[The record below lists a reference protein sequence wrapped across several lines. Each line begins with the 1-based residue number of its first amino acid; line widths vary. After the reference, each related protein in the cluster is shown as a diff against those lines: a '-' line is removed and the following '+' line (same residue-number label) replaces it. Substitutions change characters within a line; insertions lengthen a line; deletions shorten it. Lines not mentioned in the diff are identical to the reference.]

1 MKILIITPM
10 QEEFNFFLQSC
21 TRHGYQTENS
31 VAGRLPV
38 VRLPGLGITLAR
50 GGTGK
55 TQFAVQTQ
63 HLLDTYTDWDLVI
76 CAGAAGG
83 LIDDL
88 SIGDIVVAT
97 KTVEHDY
104 NNKFNKR
111 PIPSFS
117 GAQTAIAGLRKV
129 SLLPYSFKVHFGT
142 VASGDEDVIDNE
154 RRRTLH
160 QSTGALVVAWEGAGG
175 ARACTFSNV
184 LFLEIRGVT
193 DIANHNAPSD
203 FETNLEVVMNNG
215 ADFICVGMFDFQVKE
230 DIIIAKRA
238 LSDSFKRER
247 PWRA

>member
-1 MKILIITPM
+1 M
-10 QEEFNFFLQSC
+10 QEEFNFFLQGC
-21 TRHGYQTENS
+21 TEHGYQTENS

-63 HLLDTYTDWDLVI
+63 YLLDTCTDRDLVI

-104 NNKFNKR
+104 NNRFNKR
-111 PIPSFS
+111 PIPSFD
-117 GAQTAIAGLRKV
+117 GAQTAIAGLRRV
-129 SLLPYSFKVHFGT
+129 SLLPNSFKVHFGT
-142 VASGDEDVIDNE
+142 VASGDEDVIGTE
-154 RRRTLH
+154 RRRNLH

-175 ARACTFSNV
+175 ARACAFSSV

-193 DIANHNAPSD
+193 DTANHNAPSD
-203 FETNLEVVMNNG
+203 FEAYLEVALKN
-215 ADFICVGMFDFQVKE
+215 
-230 DIIIAKRA
+230 IAT
-238 LSDSFKRER
+238 LITSWMSHMQQKREYI
-247 PWRA
+247 

>member
-1 MKILIITPM
+1 M
-10 QEEFNFFLQSC
+10 QGC
-21 TRHGYQTENS
+21 TEHGYQTENS

-63 HLLDTYTDWDLVI
+63 YLLDTCTDRDLVI

-104 NNKFNKR
+104 NNRFNKR
-111 PIPSFS
+111 PIPSFD
-117 GAQTAIAGLRKV
+117 GAQTAIAGLRRV
-129 SLLPYSFKVHFGT
+129 SLLPNSFKVHFGT
-142 VASGDEDVIDNE
+142 VASGDEDVIGTE
-154 RRRTLH
+154 RRRNLH

-175 ARACTFSNV
+175 ARACAFSSV

-193 DIANHNAPSD
+193 DTANHNAPSD
-203 FETNLEVVMNNG
+203 FEAYLEVALKN
-215 ADFICVGMFDFQVKE
+215 
-230 DIIIAKRA
+230 IAT
-238 LSDSFKRER
+238 LITSWMSHMQQKREYI
-247 PWRA
+247 

>member
-1 MKILIITPM
+1 
-10 QEEFNFFLQSC
+10 LQGC
-21 TRHGYQTENS
+21 TEHGYQTENS

-63 HLLDTYTDWDLVI
+63 YLLDTCTDRDLVI

-104 NNKFNKR
+104 NNRFNKR
-111 PIPSFS
+111 PIPSFD
-117 GAQTAIAGLRKV
+117 GAQTAIAGLRRV
-129 SLLPYSFKVHFGT
+129 SLLPNSFKVHFGT
-142 VASGDEDVIDNE
+142 VASGDEDVIGTE
-154 RRRTLH
+154 RRRNLH

-175 ARACTFSNV
+175 ARACAFSSV

-193 DIANHNAPSD
+193 DTANHNAPSD
-203 FETNLEVVMNNG
+203 FEAYLEVALKN
-215 ADFICVGMFDFQVKE
+215 
-230 DIIIAKRA
+230 IAT
-238 LSDSFKRER
+238 LITSWMSHMQQKREYI
-247 PWRA
+247 

>member
-38 VRLPGLGITLAR
+38 IRLPGLGITLAR

-63 HLLDTYTDWDLVI
+63 HLLDTYTDWDLVT

-83 LIDDL
+83 IIDDL

-111 PIPSFS
+111 PIPSFD

-175 ARACTFSNV
+175 AMACTFSNV

-203 FETNLEVVMNNG
+203 FETNLEVAMNNV
-215 ADFICVGMFDFQVKE
+215 AILITSWMSHMQQ
-230 DIIIAKRA
+230 
-238 LSDSFKRER
+238 KREYI
-247 PWRA
+247 

>member
-1 MKILIITPM
+1 M
-10 QEEFNFFLQSC
+10 QEEFNFFLQGC
-21 TRHGYQTENS
+21 TEHGYQTENS

-63 HLLDTYTDWDLVI
+63 YLLDTCTDRDLVI

-104 NNKFNKR
+104 NNRFNKR
-111 PIPSFS
+111 PIPSFD
-117 GAQTAIAGLRKV
+117 GAQTAIAGLRRV
-129 SLLPYSFKVHFGT
+129 SLLPNSFKVHFGT
-142 VASGDEDVIDNE
+142 VASGDEDVIGTE
-154 RRRTLH
+154 RRRNLH

-175 ARACTFSNV
+175 ARACAFSSV
-184 LFLEIRGVT
+184 PFLEIRGVT
-193 DIANHNAPSD
+193 DTANHNAPSD
-203 FETNLEVVMNNG
+203 FEAYLEVALKN
-215 ADFICVGMFDFQVKE
+215 
-230 DIIIAKRA
+230 IAT
-238 LSDSFKRER
+238 LITSWMSHMQQKREYI
-247 PWRA
+247 